1 MQHSELNLTE
11 PKVFE
16 QHVQQAI
23 ARADGSLSI
32 FLVDLTG
39 VSKLFARSGQAAS
52 EAFLG
57 TVAKMLLR
65 LCRGGDRICRI
76 GDCTFGIVL
85 ESVNSPVLQQLAAE
99 KVIRLYK
106 AALGELDAKFSVD
119 IHVGIADFPT
129 CASNAVDLIQ
139 NAKIAVEA
147 AKVTGDPYRIFSPE
161 SHATMTMQW
170 SLQGDLAKAIEN
182 AELDLMYQ
190 PKISIKSGR
199 PQGAEALLRWNHPK
213 HGAVPPSVFIP
224 IACDLGMID
233 MLTNFVL
240 TRALRQ
246 AVDWPGFVGRPHVSV
261 NFEAKMLEQSG
272 FDELIASSLSIWGN
286 EKIDLTVEIT
296 ESALVVDSRSNF
308 ERLNNLRALGIGVSV
323 DDFGTG
329 FSSLSYFKDIP
340 ATELKIDKS
349 FIATMMDCDRNR
361 TLVETIISLAHGFDI
376 SVVAEGV
383 ETAEQ
388 FKLLAEMDC
397 DAVQGFYF
405 SSALPQEAFCDWLR
419 KFNPEHEPLL
429 EMEGGRFL
437 L

>member
-1 MQHSELNLTE
+1 MQHSELNQTE

-16 QHVQQAI
+16 QYVQQAI
-23 ARADGSLSI
+23 ARADGSLSVFI
-32 FLVDLTG
+32 VDLAG
-39 VSKLFARSGQAAS
+39 INKLFTRSGRAAS
-52 EAFLG
+52 EGLLS

-65 LCRGGDRICRI
+65 LCRGSDRICRV

-106 AALGELDAKFSVD
+106 AALSELDVQFNVD
-119 IHVGIADFPT
+119 IHIGIADYPS
-129 CASNAVDLIQ
+129 CADNAADLIH
-139 NAKIAVEA
+139 NAKMALETA
-147 AKVTGDPYRIFSPE
+147 NSTGDPYRIFSPE
-161 SHATMTMQW
+161 SHATMTMKW
-170 SLQGDLAKAIEN
+170 NLQDDLAKAIK
-182 AELDLMYQ
+182 AADLQLMYQ

-199 PQGAEALLRWNHPK
+199 PEGAEALLRWNHPQ
-213 HGAVPPSVFIP
+213 HGAVPPAIFIP

-233 MLTNFVL
+233 TLTNFVL
-240 TRALRQ
+240 TRALRD
-246 AVDWPGFVGRPHVSV
+246 AAEWPSVIGRPHVSV
-261 NFEAKMLEQSG
+261 NFEASMLEQSG
-272 FDELIASSLSIWGN
+272 FDELISRSFSIWGN

-296 ESALVVDSRSNF
+296 ESAVVVDSKSNF
-308 ERLNNLRALGIGVSV
+308 ERLNNLRSLGIGVSV

-340 ATELKIDKS
+340 ATELKIDRS

-361 TLVETIISLAHGFDI
+361 TLVESIISLAHGFDL

-388 FKLLAEMDC
+388 YELLANMGC
-397 DAVQGFYF
+397 DSVQGFYF
-405 SSALPQEAFCDWLR
+405 TGALPQEAFCQWLA
-419 KFNPEHEPLL
+419 KFKPQRDPIPGED
-429 EMEGGRFL
+429 GGQFL